1 MNSSEKD
8 HIAWQLNINKAII
21 DIEKNQTEIRKLM
34 ADTLLSD
41 STREFTNKKVKWYEI
56 TMILA
61 VVGVVIALT
70 KIFL

>member
-61 VVGVVIALT
+61 VGGVVVALT
-70 KIFL
+70 KLFL